1 MVQGRLLFRR
11 VGAMK
16 RYTWLLGVM
25 ACAAGLTGCVD
36 RRYVVTSDPPGAVV
50 YKNGQPLG
58 ATPVDDHFTYYGDY
72 EFVLVKDGYE
82 TTKRVE
88 HFRTPWYQYFPI
100 DFFAENLWPSRVVDV
115 HRFNVEM
122 QPVAA
127 VRTDVLLDQAQN
139 LRNRGHAIAPPEATV
154 GTPPPASTPPAVGTP
169 LPAPPL
175 PTVSAPPASAPP
187 PPSWGAPGQ

>member
-1 MVQGRLLFRR
+1 
-11 VGAMK
+11 MK
-16 RYTWLLGVM
+16 QYTWLLGVM

-36 RRYVVTSDPPGAVV
+36 RRYVITSDPPGAVV

-58 ATPVDDHFTYYGDY
+58 ATPVDDHFTYYGKY

-88 HFRTPWYQYFPI
+88 EIPTPWYQYFPI
-100 DFFAENLWPSRVVDV
+100 DFFAENLWPSRIVDV
-115 HRFNVEM
+115 HRFHVEM
-122 QPVAA
+122 KPAAA

-139 LRNRGHAIAPPEATV
+139 LRNRGHAIAPPEATAA
-154 GTPPPASTPPAVGTP
+154 TPPP
-169 LPAPPL
+169 PAPPL
-175 PTVSAPPASAPP
+175 PAEGTSLPPPGPPPSAPLPAVSTPPSAAP

>member
-1 MVQGRLLFRR
+1 MAGSCRR
-11 VGAMK
+11 VGAMQQ
-16 RYTWLLGVM
+16 YTWLLGVM
-25 ACAAGLTGCVD
+25 ACAAALTGCVD
-36 RRYVVTSDPPGAVV
+36 RRYVITSDPPGAVV

-88 HFRTPWYQYFPI
+88 HFRTPWYEYFPL
-100 DFFAENLWPSRVVDV
+100 DFISENLWPSRIVDV

-122 QPVAA
+122 QPAAA

-154 GTPPPASTPPAVGTP
+154 ATPPAP
-169 LPAPPL
+169 DPQLPPGPPL
-175 PTVSAPPASAPP
+175 PTVGTPPSPVPP
-187 PPSWGAPGQ
+187 PPTWGAPGQ